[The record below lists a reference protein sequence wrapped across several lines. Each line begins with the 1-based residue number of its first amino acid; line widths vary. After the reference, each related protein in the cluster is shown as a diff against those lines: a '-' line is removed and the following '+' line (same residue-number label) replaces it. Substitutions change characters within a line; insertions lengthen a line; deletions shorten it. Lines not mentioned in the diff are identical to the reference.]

1 MKKSKKKFLS
11 ILTLGALTTSFIFST
26 GCQDKTPENVAIIFK
41 NQGQFWEIPKLGAEH
56 AGEEMNINLTIN
68 APKDEDVKA
77 QAKMVNDAI
86 SKKVDA
92 IIIAPSAD
100 DDGLADAL
108 TTAQN
113 NGIKVLTVDSDMRED
128 VRSSCISTNNEY
140 AGAISARKAYEIM
153 NGEGEICILMQS
165 MDATNSKARA
175 DGFKSQIQQYN
186 QEVLTEVNK
195 NEDGEEVAV
204 TEKNEPLKIS
214 AVVDGQS
221 DVQKSKDAI
230 IQTLNDNPEIKVI
243 FTTSQTTTIGACMA
257 VDELGLADSVD
268 ILGFDSFKSRDGSK
282 SSDEYL
288 KNDVLDGF
296 ILQNPYNI
304 GYLGVRYARDLIN
317 GQSIAASIDTG
328 ATLVTKDN
336 VNDSDIQ
343 IIMNPMEN

>member
-1 MKKSKKKFLS
+1 MKKNKRKFLS
-11 ILTLGALTTSFIFST
+11 ILTLGALASSFIFST
-26 GCQDKTPENVAIIFK
+26 GCDNKDPSYVAIIFK
-41 NQGQFWEIPKLGAEH
+41 NQGQFWEIPKLGAKH
-56 AGEEMNINLTIN
+56 AGEEMNIKLTIN

-86 SKKVDA
+86 SKKADA

-100 DDGLADAL
+100 DDELADAL

-113 NGIKVLTVDSDMRED
+113 NGIKVLTVDSDMREE

-153 NGEGEICILMQS
+153 NGKGEICILMQS
-165 MDATNSKARA
+165 MDSTNAIARA

-195 NEDGEEVAV
+195 NEDDEEVV

-230 IQTLNDNPEIKVI
+230 IQTLNDKPEIKVI
-243 FTTSQTTTIGACMA
+243 FTTSQTTTVGACMA

-317 GQSIAASIDTG
+317 GQSIAAYIDTG

>member
-68 APKDEDVKA
+68 APKDEDVTA
-77 QAKMVNDAI
+77 QTKFVNDAI

-108 TTAQN
+108 KTAQN
-113 NGIKVLTVDSDMRED
+113 NGIKVLTIDSDMREE

-165 MDATNSKARA
+165 MDSTNAIARA

-186 QEVLTEVNK
+186 QEAPTEVNK
-195 NEDGEEVAV
+195 NEDGEEVV

-230 IQTLNDNPEIKVI
+230 IQTLNDKPEIKVI
-243 FTTSQTTTIGACMA
+243 FTTSQTTTVGACMA
-257 VDELGLADSVD
+257 IDELGLADSVD
-268 ILGFDSFKSRDGSK
+268 VLGFDSFKSRDGSK

-288 KNDVLDGF
+288 KNNVLDGF

-317 GQSIAASIDTG
+317 GQSIATSIDTG

-336 VNDSDIQ
+336 INDSDIQ
-343 IIMNPMEN
+343 LIMNPMEN

>member
-11 ILTLGALTTSFIFST
+11 ILTLGALASSFIFST

-100 DDGLADAL
+100 DDELADAL

-140 AGAISARKAYEIM
+140 AGSISARKAYEIM

-165 MDATNSKARA
+165 MDSTNAKARA
-175 DGFKSQIQQYN
+175 DGFKSQIEQYN
-186 QEVLTEVNK
+186 QEVLTKVNK
-195 NEDGEEVAV
+195 NEDGEEVAD
-204 TEKNEPLKIS
+204 EPLKIS

-221 DVQKSKDAI
+221 NVQKSKDAI
-230 IQTLNDNPEIKVI
+230 IQTLNDKPEIKVI
-243 FTTSQTTTIGACMA
+243 FTTSQTTTVGACMA

-288 KNDVLDGF
+288 KNNVLDGF

-317 GQSIAASIDTG
+317 GQSIATSIDTG
-328 ATLVTKDN
+328 ATLVTEDN